1 MARLTATLS
10 DFYGPTATAAAG
22 SSTMGAALPAGPAV
36 ATNTN
41 LSSGIGG
48 AGGSVPVTSVLAGW
62 QGSILARPLTWLFG
76 LVLVLVAW
84 KLIEEHRGGKE
95 AFSKVK
101 VDGTNLIKIGLMAT
115 IFLIIARYFFARYS
129 VPGIS
134 DLIVGGT

>member
-1 MARLTATLS
+1 MARTAANIS
-10 DFYGPTATAAAG
+10 DIYGPSASALFPTTAAAPVYVGG
-22 SSTMGAALPAGPAV
+22 STQTQSSA
-36 ATNTN
+36 
-41 LSSGIGG
+41 SGIGG
-48 AGGSVPVTSVLAGW
+48 AGQVPITSALQSLQGTVAG
-62 QGSILARPLTWLFG
+62 QPLTWLFG
-76 LVLVLVAW
+76 LVLVLIAW